1 MPPAEPTTVSLTT
14 NDSTN
19 TKSTGKIYQTVIA
32 GVATVAI
39 FSLIN
44 VAIVTAVVAF
54 FFKKYRKKSDYKY
67 SPYKGG
73 QPYCDNVVRA
83 ARALGKLVNKM
94 PCSE

>member
-1 MPPAEPTTVSLTT
+1 MF
-14 NDSTN
+14 
-19 TKSTGKIYQTVIA
+19 A

-67 SPYKGG
+67 SPYYLGG
-73 QPYCDNVVRA
+73 QPYCDNVVRP
-83 ARALGKLVNKM
+83 ARALGKLVNKF
-94 PCSE
+94 ENAKQ